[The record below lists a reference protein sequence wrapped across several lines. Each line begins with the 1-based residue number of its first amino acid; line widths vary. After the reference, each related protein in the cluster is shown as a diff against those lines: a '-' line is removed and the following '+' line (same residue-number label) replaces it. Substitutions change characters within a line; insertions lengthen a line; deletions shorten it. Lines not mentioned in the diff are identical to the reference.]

1 MTKPKCLNFSIALA
15 LGAFLIASSF
25 SAQAQIAVGEKF
37 LGNVINHEIP
47 ASFPVYWNQVTPEN
61 AGKWGSVE
69 ATRNVM
75 DWNMLDDIYNYAN
88 SAGYPVRYH
97 TLVWG
102 SQEPDWMSG
111 LAAADQ
117 LAEVTEWIHAA
128 GQRYPGTSFVDVVNE
143 PLHAPPSYKEAIG
156 GDGATGWDWVIWSF
170 EQARQAFPNAKL
182 HINDYGIINDIT
194 AARDYA
200 DLALLLKDRGLI
212 DGIGI
217 QCHYFNIERT
227 RTTEMQNVL
236 DTLAATGLPV
246 YVTELDMTGADNRQL
261 SLYQE
266 RFPILWEHPAVK
278 GVTLWGYIEGQT
290 WSSNAHLVRT
300 DGTERP
306 AMQWLKD
313 YVPASGL

>member
-1 MTKPKCLNFSIALA
+1 MVKRQHLRLIVSLVVGATLTAAASI
-15 LGAFLIASSF
+15 GHT
-25 SAQAQIAVGEKF
+25 QIATGGKF
-37 LGNVINHEIP
+37 LGNIINNEIP
-47 ASFPVYWNQVTPEN
+47 ATFPTYWNQVTPEN

-69 ATRNVM
+69 YTRDSM
-75 DWNMLDDIYNYAN
+75 DWYMLDEIYHYADSN
-88 SAGYPVRYH
+88 SYPVRYH

-102 SQEPDWMSG
+102 SQEPAWV
-111 LAAADQ
+111 ADLSASEQ
-117 LAEVTEWIHAA
+117 LAEVTEWIQLA
-128 GQRYPGTSFVDVVNE
+128 GERYPSTAFVDVVNE
-143 PLHAPPSYKEAIG
+143 PLHAPPSYKDAIG

-170 EQARQAFPNAKL
+170 EQARQQFPNAKL

-194 AARDYA
+194 AARELA
-200 DLALLLKDRGLI
+200 DIATLLKDRGLI

-227 RTTEMQNVL
+227 TTSEMNSVL

-246 YVTELDMTGADNRQL
+246 YVTELDMTGADSKQL
-261 SLYQE
+261 KNYQD
-266 RFPILWEHPAVK
+266 RFPVLWEHPAVA

-290 WSSNAHLVRT
+290 WSRNAHLIRT
-300 DGTERP
+300 DNSERP